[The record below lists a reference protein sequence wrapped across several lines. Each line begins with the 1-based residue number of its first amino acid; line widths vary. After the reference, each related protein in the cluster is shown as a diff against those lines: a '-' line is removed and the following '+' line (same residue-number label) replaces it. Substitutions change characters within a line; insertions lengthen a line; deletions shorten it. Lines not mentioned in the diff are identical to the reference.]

1 MQKLPLFQA
10 DIFYMSNVGD
20 ATQIS
25 NLLNQIQEEKR
36 VAPPTPNSNEG
47 CWRSSK
53 QWSDIDWLI
62 EQVYKLAVQAQDH
75 YMPLDSIFNRP
86 KEKFRIE
93 MWTNVNPTGT
103 RNVFHS
109 HKVANFSA
117 VYYLQGTGTGKLRLA
132 NPANTLIDCNPVGPF
147 TRDFEF
153 DPRDGDL
160 ILWPAWVPHEV
171 YTNPSSKDRIN
182 LAFDIYTNQI

>member
-1 MQKLPLFQA
+1 MQKLPLFHA
-10 DIFYMSNVGD
+10 DIFYTSNVGD
-20 ATQIS
+20 ATQVS
-25 NLLNQIQEEKR
+25 DLLNQIKSEQG

-47 CWRSSK
+47 CWRSGK
-53 QWSDIDWLI
+53 QWNDIDWLLEKVFI
-62 EQVYKLAVQAQDH
+62 LASQAQNY
-75 YMPLDSIFNRP
+75 YMSLDSIYNRP

-93 MWTNVNPTGT
+93 MWTNVNSPGS
-103 RNVFHS
+103 RNIFHS

-132 NPANTLIDCNPVGPF
+132 NPANILIDCNPVGPF

-153 DPRDGDL
+153 DPKDGDL

-171 YTNPSSKDRIN
+171 NVNQSSTERIN
-182 LAFDIYTNQI
+182 LAFDIYTNQV